1 MRRREEWKSEEIKGK
16 EGSEK
21 GKREAPAR
29 DAVLFCDNKSAAI
42 TSCKQSLLGIN
53 NVLAELLRACYLD

>member
-42 TSCKQSLLGIN
+42 TLCKQSSRN
-53 NVLAELLRACYLD
+53 